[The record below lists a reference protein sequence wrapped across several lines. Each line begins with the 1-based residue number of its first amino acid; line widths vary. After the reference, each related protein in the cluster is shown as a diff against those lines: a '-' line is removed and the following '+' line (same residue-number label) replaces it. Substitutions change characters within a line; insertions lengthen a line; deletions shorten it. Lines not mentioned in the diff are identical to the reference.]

1 MNLQQQQQPEL
12 TPLQIWLM
20 AARPK
25 TLPAAAAPVIV
36 GTATAFF
43 EGGFHFPSALAAL
56 LGALLLQIG
65 ANIANDLFDFKKGA
79 DTHARLGP
87 TRVTQAGLLTPQ
99 QVARGMWFTFAL
111 ATLVG
116 VYLVWRGGLPIV
128 IIGITAIVSALAY
141 TGGPYPLGY
150 NGLGDVFVFVYF
162 GLAAVGGTHYVQTG
176 SLSPLAVWAA
186 VAPGLLIVGILVVN
200 NLRDIET
207 DRVAGKRTL
216 AVRFGVRGAIVE
228 YALLMAGAYLTP
240 LAMLMFG
247 QGSAWMLLC
256 WLSAPLA
263 YRLTV
268 QTRTLQGRALN
279 AVLAGTGQLALLYGI
294 LFGLG
299 LILGSG

>member
-1 MNLQQQQQPEL
+1 MKNAPQPNL

-36 GTATAFF
+36 GMATAFF
-43 EGGFHFPSALAAL
+43 QGGFHFPSALAAL

-65 ANIANDLFDFKKGA
+65 ANLANDLFDFKKGA

-99 QVARGMWFTFAL
+99 QVARGMWLTFAL
-111 ATLVG
+111 AALVG

-128 IIGITAIVSALAY
+128 IIGITAILSALAY

-176 SLSPLAVWAA
+176 NLSPLAVWAA
-186 VAPGLLIVGILVVN
+186 VPPGLLIVGILVVN

-207 DRVAGKRTL
+207 DRGAGKRTL
-216 AVRFGVRGAIVE
+216 AVRFGARGAMLE
-228 YALLMAGAYLTP
+228 YALLMVGAYLTP
-240 LAMLMFG
+240 LAMLVLG
-247 QGSAWMLLC
+247 QGNPWVLLY

-263 YRLTV
+263 YRLTM
-268 QTRTLQGRALN
+268 QTRTLSGRALN
-279 AVLAGTGQLALLYGI
+279 AVLAGTGQLALLYAI

-299 LILGSG
+299 LILGNG

>member
-1 MNLQQQQQPEL
+1 ML

-20 AARPK
+20 AIRPK

-36 GTATAFF
+36 GAATACF
-43 EGGFHFPSALAAL
+43 EGGFHLPSVLAAL
-56 LGALLLQIG
+56 CGALLLQIG
-65 ANIANDLFDFKKGA
+65 ANLANDLFDFKKGA

-99 QVARGMWFTFAL
+99 QVTRGIWLTFAL
-111 ATLVG
+111 AILVG

-128 IIGITAIVSALAY
+128 IIGVTAILSALAY

-176 SLSPLAVWAA
+176 SLTPLAVWAA
-186 VAPGLLIVGILVVN
+186 IPVGLLIVGILVVN

-207 DRVAGKRTL
+207 DRAAGKRTL
-216 AVRFGVRGAIVE
+216 AVRLGARGAMAE

-240 LAMLMFG
+240 LAMLIFG
-247 QGSAWMLLC
+247 QGSAWMLLY
-256 WLSAPLA
+256 WLSAPMA
-263 YRLTV
+263 YHLTR
-268 QTRTLQGRALN
+268 QTRTLSGHALN
-279 AVLAGTGQLALLYGI
+279 AVLAGTGQLALVYGI

>member
-1 MNLQQQQQPEL
+1 MKNAPQPNL

-20 AARPK
+20 ATRPK

-36 GTATAFF
+36 GMATAFF
-43 EGGFHFPSALAAL
+43 QGGFHLPSALAAL

-65 ANIANDLFDFKKGA
+65 ANLANDLFDFKKGA

-99 QVARGMWFTFAL
+99 QVARSMWLTFAL
-111 ATLVG
+111 AVLVG

-128 IIGITAIVSALAY
+128 IIGITAILSALAY

-162 GLAAVGGTHYVQTG
+162 GLAAVAGTHYVQTG

-186 VAPGLLIVGILVVN
+186 IPPGLLIVGILVVN

-207 DRVAGKRTL
+207 DRGAGKRTL
-216 AVRFGVRGAIVE
+216 AVRFGARGAMLE
-228 YALLMAGAYLTP
+228 YALLMMGAYLTP
-240 LAMLMFG
+240 LVMLVLG
-247 QGSAWMLLC
+247 QGSPWVLLY

-263 YRLTV
+263 YRLTM
-268 QTRTLQGRALN
+268 QTRTLSGRALN
-279 AVLAGTGQLALLYGI
+279 AVLAGTGQLALLYAI

-299 LILGSG
+299 LILGNG